1 MDSDSTSF
9 ESTVHPVNDPP
20 VINITDELNNF
31 SNINVM
37 LDDTVDVQVN
47 IIDVDNDLS
56 EITFYGQLPN
66 ETVNAD
72 MDITD
77 DQQSL
82 IFYLNNIQTA
92 GLFGMS
98 ICADDGTDL
107 TCEGNLEA
115 YFLSDKDIKKC
126 LGELQ

>member
-1 MDSDSTSF
+1 MF
-9 ESTVHPVNDPP
+9 
-20 VINITDELNNF
+20 VINSSYSQKQLN
-31 SNINVM
+31 
-37 LDDTVDVQVN
+37 L
-47 IIDVDNDLS
+47 DVDNDLS

-98 ICADDGTDL
+98 ICA
-107 TCEGNLEA
+107 TCANAFKPASVLPAPSTGQSILKRILA
-115 YFLSDKDIKKC
+115 TCSISP
-126 LGELQ
+126 